1 MPAMAD
7 ETETKISDDG
17 EEGIVEKDAKV
28 LNFLDSLDSYLIL
41 MDTLSSTLRQ
51 GCLELASARLSMGAS
66 RINSSLLDL
75 KPHSAATTLEIDRLE
90 GSRMEQVHFR
100 LCKWASSASSQTSP
114 KEGKFDEDELLHR
127 KSYNPESTHHGDDS
141 EAQGKKQENNG
152 SQRAV
157 DDQAQRERRKKLSM
171 FGMLVS
177 PKLRS
182 AQLSYET
189 ALDTII
195 EIANMRTSLLHAY
208 NQVAEDMKTTPN
220 D

>member
-75 KPHSAATTLEIDRLE
+75 KPHSASTTLEIDHLE

-100 LCKWASSASSQTSP
+100 LCKWVSSASPESSP
-114 KEGKFDEDELLHR
+114 KEGKYDEDKLLHR
-127 KSYNPESTHHGDDS
+127 KSHSPESTHHGDDS
-141 EAQGKKQENNG
+141 AQGKKQESNG
-152 SQRAV
+152 SPR
-157 DDQAQRERRKKLSM
+157 DQAQRERLKSLSM

-177 PKLRS
+177 PKLRA

-208 NQVAEDMKTTPN
+208 NQVVEDMKVTPN